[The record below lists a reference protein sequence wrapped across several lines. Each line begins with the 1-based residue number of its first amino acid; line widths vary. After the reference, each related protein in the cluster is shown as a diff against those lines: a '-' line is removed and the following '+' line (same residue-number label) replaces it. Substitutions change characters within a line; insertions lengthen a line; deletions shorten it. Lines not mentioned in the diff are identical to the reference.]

1 MPLTFDHILRRLQAL
16 SDPESLAGMAR
27 FGIVCGRAY
36 GVRIPELRRIAKEAG
51 RDHPLALRLWEEEC
65 RETRILAG
73 MIAEPA
79 KVTEQLMESWT
90 GGFDNWE
97 TCDQV
102 CMNLFEKTPF
112 AREKALDWAGREEE
126 FVKRAGFVLMA
137 RLAVS
142 DKQAPDGHFEAFFP
156 LIRREA
162 GDGRNYVK
170 KAVNWALRQIGKRN
184 RHLHGRAVAVA
195 EEIAAMESRSARWI
209 AADALR
215 ELTDEA
221 VLGRIRS
228 KGSLGYD
235 PAARRM
241 GRGSGPSAS
250 ATDPP

>member
-1 MPLTFDHILRRLQAL
+1 MTTSYRQIISRLEAL
-16 SDPESLAGMAR
+16 SDPASLAGMAR
-27 FGIVCGRAY
+27 FGIVCDRAY

-51 RDHPLALRLWEEEC
+51 RNHPLALRLWREEC

-73 MIAEPA
+73 MLAEPA
-79 KVTEQLMESWT
+79 KVTEGLMEEWVA
-90 GGFDNWE
+90 GFDNWE

-112 AREKALDWAGREEE
+112 AWGKALAWPGRQEEL
-126 FVKRAGFVLMA
+126 VKRAGFVLMA

-156 LIRREA
+156 LICREA

-170 KAVNWALRQIGKRN
+170 KGVNWALRQIGKRN
-184 RHLHGRAVAVA
+184 RNLHRRAVAIA

-215 ELTDEA
+215 ELTDQA
-221 VLGRIRS
+221 VLGRIR
-228 KGSLGYD
+228 
-235 PAARRM
+235 
-241 GRGSGPSAS
+241 
-250 ATDPP
+250 

>member
-1 MPLTFDHILRRLQAL
+1 MSDMRYDGIIRRLEAL

-51 RDHPLALRLWEEEC
+51 RDHPLALRLWEDEC

-79 KVTEQLMESWT
+79 KVTESLMESWAAA
-90 GGFDNWE
+90 FDNWE

-112 AREKALDWAGREEE
+112 AWGKAIAWAGREEE

-142 DKQAPDGHFEAFFP
+142 DKKASDGRFEAFFP

-162 GDGRNYVK
+162 NDGRNYVK

-184 RHLHGRAVAVA
+184 RRLHRRALAVA
-195 EEIAAMESRSARWI
+195 EEIGAMESKSARWI

-221 VLGRIRS
+221 VIGRI
-228 KGSLGYD
+228 
-235 PAARRM
+235 P
-241 GRGSGPSAS
+241 
-250 ATDPP
+250 